1 MQWTEWRSPRLAQE
15 LDQSEITIAGTG
27 VRGWVSA
34 QPVRSIST
42 SFGTFVTEQSNAVQF
57 LDFGFAAIQNN
68 NYVESGYVKEGY
80 VKNSSYP
87 FASGV
92 IVGIELELRSRRNAR
107 IQDRTIQ
114 LIHAGELIS
123 GNLARLDSE
132 NTQRYGGEG
141 DRWGIRSDSEIP
153 VSSAQFGVLI
163 DLQPHATIPCSSTV
177 YIDSVVMRVA
187 YP

>member
-15 LDQSEITIAGTG
+15 LDQSEITMQGTG
-27 VRGWVSA
+27 VRVWTST

-57 LDFGFAAIQNN
+57 LDFGFEQGI
-68 NYVESGYVKEGY
+68 
-80 VKNSSYP
+80 
-87 FASGV
+87 

-114 LIHAGELIS
+114 LIFNGEPIS
-123 GNLARLDSE
+123 ENLAASE
-132 NTQRYGGEG
+132 AENLQRYGGAG
-141 DRWGIRSDSEIP
+141 NRWGIRSDDSMP
-153 VSSAQFGVLI
+153 FDSAQFGVLI
-163 DLQPHATIPCSSTV
+163 DRQPHATIPCSDTV
-177 YIDSVVMRVA
+177 YVDSVVMRVA